1 MSGSLGFQIEHH
13 LFPDL
18 PSNRYPEMAV
28 RVRALCEKYRL
39 PYTTGPL
46 WRQYGQVFRTLMT
59 LSLPGRRAEEPSEL
73 PLWVR
78 GRRASPAELSSH
90 RGPVAPQ
97 AAVA

>member
-1 MSGSLGFQIEHH
+1 MSKGFHRI
-13 LFPDL
+13 
-18 PSNRYPEMAV
+18 YPEMAA

-46 WRQYGQVFRTLMT
+46 YRQYGQVFRTLMK
-59 LSLPGRRAEEPSEL
+59 LSLPSRASTQPQGVL
-73 PLWVR
+73 LQGR
-78 GRRASPAELSSH
+78 GRRASPEELSSH